1 MGTYVSDISV
11 QPARPAAAVS
21 AAGTVAARPESGTAS
36 PAIAPAG
43 GSTYRKSSPATV
55 PASSQGE

>member
-1 MGTYVSDISV
+1 MGTYVSDIRA
-11 QPARPAAAVS
+11 QPARPAPAAS
-21 AAGTVAARPESGTAS
+21 AAGPVAAPAAS

-43 GSTYRKSSPATV
+43 GSTQRKSSPATV

>member
-1 MGTYVSDISV
+1 MGTYVSDISA

-21 AAGTVAARPESGTAS
+21 AAGTVAAPPESSTAS

-43 GSTYRKSSPATV
+43 GST
-55 PASSQGE
+55 